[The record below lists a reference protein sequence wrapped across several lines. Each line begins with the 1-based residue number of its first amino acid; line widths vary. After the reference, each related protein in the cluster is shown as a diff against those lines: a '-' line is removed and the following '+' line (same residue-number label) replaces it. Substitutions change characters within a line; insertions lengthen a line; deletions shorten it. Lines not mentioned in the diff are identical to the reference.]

1 MTLNL
6 GNLWIELWNG
16 SDAVL
21 WLLTSALVNG
31 LLVFLLYRGRHS
43 LELLLSAKQV
53 DLLLKFLI
61 LYLVCALPVVSMV
74 FLYRGVFGYV
84 GPPEFGDGFIHT
96 YKRYPISFSTNYR
109 EQMGFWLTLSVWLAG
124 FLVCI
129 IRSCRRDRSVLREL
143 RALHQ
148 SERRGRNPFCCRV
161 LSAGDFLA
169 AKRTGGGGTSIGPL
183 S

>member
-1 MTLNL
+1 MLNL
-6 GNLWIELWNG
+6 GNLWIELWDG

-96 YKRYPISFSTNYR
+96 YKRYPI
-109 EQMGFWLTLSVWLAG
+109 
-124 FLVCI
+124 
-129 IRSCRRDRSVLREL
+129 EL
-143 RALHQ
+143 
-148 SERRGRNPFCCRV
+148 
-161 LSAGDFLA
+161 
-169 AKRTGGGGTSIGPL
+169 
-183 S
+183 

>member
-61 LYLVCALPVVSMV
+61 LYRVCPWC
-74 FLYRGVFGYV
+74 
-84 GPPEFGDGFIHT
+84 
-96 YKRYPISFSTNYR
+96 FSI
-109 EQMGFWLTLSVWLAG
+109 AG
-124 FLVCI
+124 FSAMWGRQSSETVLSTLTNV
-129 IRSCRRDRSVLREL
+129 IRSAFLRTIGSRWASGLRWQSGWQDFWYVLFVPAE
-143 RALHQ
+143 
-148 SERRGRNPFCCRV
+148 E
-161 LSAGDFLA
+161 
-169 AKRTGGGGTSIGPL
+169 IGVC
-183 S
+183 